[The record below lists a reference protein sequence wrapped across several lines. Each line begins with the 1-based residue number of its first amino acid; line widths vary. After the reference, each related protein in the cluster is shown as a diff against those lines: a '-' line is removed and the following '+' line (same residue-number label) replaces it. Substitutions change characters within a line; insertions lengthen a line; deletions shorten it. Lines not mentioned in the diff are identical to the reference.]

1 MPAWCKNGLRF
12 REYPVLRNS
21 KRSIGA
27 RDCAAVVQAWEQ
39 GSMRLEKQ
47 RDTST
52 MAPGARFVDGYLAYL
67 LAQASQRISAEFHLQ
82 VKAAGLSVTQWR
94 VLASLQGSA
103 GETIGT
109 LAVLAITK
117 QPTLSKVVQR
127 MEAEGLVA
135 RTGVRADRR
144 QTRVC
149 ITTKGSNLIAG
160 LCDQALQHQKAVLA
174 PFGEERAALLIEMLD
189 VLMTEHVPLELAVPE
204 DD

>member
-1 MPAWCKNGLRF
+1 
-12 REYPVLRNS
+12 
-21 KRSIGA
+21 
-27 RDCAAVVQAWEQ
+27 
-39 GSMRLEKQ
+39 MRLDKQ
-47 RDTST
+47 RDTG
-52 MAPGARFVDGYLAYL
+52 AGAQGARFVDGYLAYL

-82 VKAAGLSVTQWR
+82 VKAAGLSVTEWR

-149 ITTKGSNLIAG
+149 ITAKGSNLITA
-160 LCDQALQHQKAVLA
+160 LCEQALQHQKAVLA
-174 PFGEERAALLIEMLD
+174 PFGEEKATQLIEMLE
-189 VLMTEHVPLELAVPE
+189 VLMTEHVPLDLSAPE

>member
-1 MPAWCKNGLRF
+1 M
-12 REYPVLRNS
+12 
-21 KRSIGA
+21 RS
-27 RDCAAVVQAWEQ
+27 DH
-39 GSMRLEKQ
+39 Q
-47 RDTST
+47 RGITRTGQD
-52 MAPGARFVDGYLAYL
+52 GRFVDGYLAYL

-149 ITTKGSNLIAG
+149 ITAKGSNLITA
-160 LCDQALQHQKAVLA
+160 LCEQALQHQKAVLA
-174 PFGEERAALLIEMLD
+174 PFGEEKAAQLIDMLE
-189 VLMTEHVPLELAVPE
+189 VLMTEHVPLDLPAADEE
-204 DD
+204 

>member
-1 MPAWCKNGLRF
+1 MALYFG
-12 REYPVLRNS
+12 
-21 KRSIGA
+21 
-27 RDCAAVVQAWEQ
+27 AWEQ
-39 GSMRLEKQ
+39 SNMRLDKQ
-47 RDTST
+47 RDTH
-52 MAPGARFVDGYLAYL
+52 AAAHKGRFVDGYLAYL

-82 VKAAGLSVTQWR
+82 VNAAGLSVTEWR
-94 VLASLQGSA
+94 VLASLEGSP

-149 ITTKGSNLIAG
+149 ITTKGTNLIAA
-160 LCDQALQHQKAVLA
+160 LCEQALQHQKAVLA
-174 PFGEERAALLIEMLD
+174 PFGEEKAAMLIDMLE
-189 VLMTEHVPLELAVPE
+189 VLMTEHVPLELSAPDE
-204 DD
+204 K

>member
-1 MPAWCKNGLRF
+1 M
-12 REYPVLRNS
+12 NS
-21 KRSIGA
+21 G
-27 RDCAAVVQAWEQ
+27 AWEQ
-39 GSMRLEKQ
+39 SNMRLDKQ
-47 RDTST
+47 RDTLLT
-52 MAPGARFVDGYLAYL
+52 GRGAAAPRFVDGYLAYL

-82 VKAAGLSVTQWR
+82 VKAAGLSVTEWR
-94 VLASLQGSA
+94 VLASLEGSP

-149 ITTKGSNLIAG
+149 ITNKGTHLIAS
-160 LCDQALQHQKAVLA
+160 LCEQALQHQKAVLA
-174 PFGEERAALLIEMLD
+174 PFGEERAALLIEMLG
-189 VLMTEHVPLELAVPE
+189 VLMTEHVPLELPIDADE
-204 DD
+204 

>member
-1 MPAWCKNGLRF
+1 
-12 REYPVLRNS
+12 
-21 KRSIGA
+21 
-27 RDCAAVVQAWEQ
+27 
-39 GSMRLEKQ
+39 MRLDKQ
-47 RDTST
+47 RDTD
-52 MAPGARFVDGYLAYL
+52 AAAHKARFVDGYLAYL

-82 VKAAGLSVTQWR
+82 VNSAGLSVTEWR
-94 VLASLQGSA
+94 VLASLQGSP
-103 GETIGT
+103 GETIGM

-149 ITTKGSNLIAG
+149 ITAKGSNLIAA

-174 PFGEERAALLIEMLD
+174 PFGEEKAAMLIDMLE
-189 VLMTEHVPLELAVPE
+189 VLMTEHVPLELSVP
-204 DD
+204 DDE